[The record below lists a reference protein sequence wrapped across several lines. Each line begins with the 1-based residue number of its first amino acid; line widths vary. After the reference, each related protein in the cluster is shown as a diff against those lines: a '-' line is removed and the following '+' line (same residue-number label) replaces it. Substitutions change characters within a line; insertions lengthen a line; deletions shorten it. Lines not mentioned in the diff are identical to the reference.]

1 MGGGMDYPPG
11 RGPQRHADA
20 GQNDNF
26 YAVVDMGSN
35 GIRCSISDLTSPT
48 TRVIPTVHFHRV
60 NISLYEAQVDPNTGE
75 RVPISQRVIDRV
87 VSAIVRF
94 QIICVELGVPASN
107 IRIIATEATRTAI
120 NSEAFTNAILSK
132 TGITVE
138 LLRKEEE
145 GIIGAWGI
153 ASSFS
158 DVEGLALDLGGGSMQ
173 MTWIIS
179 HAGSVR
185 ISPLGAVSFPYGAAA
200 LTQKLADLKRNKSEE
215 DAKKATE
222 EFRKEMADNF
232 RSAFERLKVPETLKV
247 KAHAEG
253 GFPLYL
259 SGGGFRGWGYLLLY
273 LHQTRGQNYPIS
285 IINGYTAPKA
295 DFENTDALK
304 EVART
309 ADEIFRVSDR
319 RRGQVPSVAFLVN
332 TLAESLPYG
341 IKEAHFCQGGVREG
355 VLFREMLPVV
365 RQQDPLEVATAR
377 YAPASAQAIAALM
390 LASLP
395 RPGQSRSVPS
405 VITVH
410 LVQSFA
416 NSLYVHASMAKEV
429 SSSAALFS
437 TSTGILASTHGIP
450 HAHRALLALMLQER
464 YGGELPPRDIG
475 FKSHMQGIL
484 TPEEVW
490 WTRYL
495 GKIGYIISQIYLT
508 GAIDTSKPRIV
519 PSAKWVNNL
528 GKKEDQEG
536 VELRIAIQKVSYDP
550 TQLKE
555 ELQKDTRKLEKVGK
569 RKNWIGGR
577 DGWGLKIRVLVEE
590 EDLLVSPTLATFQ

>member
-1 MGGGMDYPPG
+1 MVNPFFFTLG
-11 RGPQRHADA
+11 A
-20 GQNDNF
+20 N
-26 YAVVDMGSN
+26 SN

-60 NISLYEAQVDPNTGE
+60 NISLYEAQVDPKTGA
-75 RVPISQRVIDRV
+75 RIPISQHVIDRV

-94 QIICVELGVPASN
+94 QIICVEIGVPAAN
-107 IRIIATEATRTAI
+107 IRIIATEATRTAV
-120 NSEAFTNAILSK
+120 NSEAFTNAIFQK
-132 TGITVE
+132 TGIKVE

-173 MTWIIS
+173 MTWIVS

-200 LTQKLADLKRNKSEE
+200 LTQKLADLKRDKSEE
-215 DAKKATE
+215 DAKTATE
-222 EFRKEMADNF
+222 QFRKEMAENF
-232 RSAFERLKVPETLKV
+232 RSAFERLEVPDALKA
-247 KAHAEG
+247 KASADG

-365 RQQDPLEVATAR
+365 RQKDPLEVATAR
-377 YAPASAQAIAALM
+377 YATPSAEAIAALM
-390 LASLP
+390 LAALP
-395 RPGQSRSVPS
+395 RPKHSRSVPS
-405 VITVH
+405 SINVH
-410 LVQSFA
+410 MVQSFA
-416 NSLYVHASMAKEV
+416 NALYVHASMAKEL
-429 SSSAALFS
+429 SSSSALFS

-464 YGGELPPRDIG
+464 YGGELPPRDVG
-475 FKSHMQGIL
+475 FKSHLQRIL

-495 GKIGYIISQIYLT
+495 GKIGYIIGQIYLT
-508 GAIDTSKPRIV
+508 GAIDTSKPRLV
-519 PSAKWVNNL
+519 PSAKWAQDL
-528 GKKEDQEG
+528 GKKGNKDG
-536 VELRIAIQKVSYDP
+536 IELRIAIQKVPYDP
-550 TQLKE
+550 SNLRE
-555 ELQKDTRKLEKVGK
+555 ELQKDTRKIEKVGK

-577 DGWGLKIRVLVEE
+577 DGWGMKIRVLVVE
-590 EDLLVSPTLATFQ
+590 EDLLVSPTLADFE

>member
-1 MGGGMDYPPG
+1 MNPICHP
-11 RGPQRHADA
+11 
-20 GQNDNF
+20 
-26 YAVVDMGSN
+26 VVDILFLFSSGNSN

-48 TRVIPTVHFHRV
+48 TRIIPTVHFHRV
-60 NISLYEAQVDPNTGE
+60 NISLYEAQIDPKTGA
-75 RVPISQRVIDRV
+75 RIPIAQHVIDRV

-107 IRIIATEATRTAI
+107 IRIIATEATRTAL
-120 NSEAFTNAILSK
+120 NSAAFTGAIYNK
-132 TGITVE
+132 TGIEVE
-138 LLRKEEE
+138 LLRKEDE

-179 HAGSVR
+179 HAGNVR
-185 ISPLGAVSFPYGAAA
+185 ISPQGAVSFPYGAAA
-200 LTQKLADLKRNKSEE
+200 LTQKLADLKRGKSDDEAE
-215 DAKKATE
+215 KAKE
-222 EFRKEMADNF
+222 EFRREMANNF
-232 RSAFERLKVPETLKV
+232 RTAFDRLKVPDSLV
-247 KAHAEG
+247 KKAREQG

-285 IINGYTAPKA
+285 IINGYTAPKE

-304 EVART
+304 KVART

-319 RRGQVPSVAFLVN
+319 RRKQVPSVAFLVN
-332 TLAESLPYG
+332 VLAESLPHG

-355 VLFREMLPVV
+355 VLFRQMLPVV

-377 YAPASAQAIAALM
+377 YAPSSAQAIAALM
-390 LASLP
+390 LAALP
-395 RPGQSRSVPS
+395 RPTGSRSVPS
-405 VITVH
+405 TISVH
-410 LVQSFA
+410 VVQAFA
-416 NSLYVHASMAKEV
+416 NALYVHASMAKEL
-429 SSSAALFS
+429 SSSAALYS

-450 HAHRALLALMLQER
+450 HSHRALLALMLQER
-464 YGGELPPRDIG
+464 YGGELPPRDVDL
-475 FKSHMQGIL
+475 KLHLQGLL

-495 GKIGYIISQIYLT
+495 GKFGLVLGQLYLT

-519 PSAKWVNNL
+519 PSAEWVTGL
-528 GKKEDQEG
+528 GKKGKKDG
-536 VELRIAIQKVSYDP
+536 INLKIFIQKVAYDP
-550 TQLKE
+550 THLKE
-555 ELQKDTRKLEKVGK
+555 ELERDLRKLEKVGK

-577 DGWGLKIRVLVEE
+577 DGWGVKIQVSVEE
-590 EDLLVSPTLATFQ
+590 GDLLVT